1 LTSRQDIRDIDREN
15 CPQSSL
21 IRDNFKCNEGY
32 IRELVIELL
41 YTRRNGRAGT
51 RDVMFKML

>member
-1 LTSRQDIRDIDREN
+1 MKIYEIMTSIAKMY
-15 CPQSSL
+15 
-21 IRDNFKCNEGY
+21 KCNEGY